1 MGREMRGWDEIMEEE
16 EVDAV
21 DTSSFADQL
30 TSLTTNQRRMEHHR
44 CVDSSAEKF
53 SHAMVWVNA
62 IRVLL

>member
-30 TSLTTNQRRMEHHR
+30 TSLTTNQRRMMEHHR
-44 CVDSSAEKF
+44 
-53 SHAMVWVNA
+53 
-62 IRVLL
+62 